1 MPEVYFEDLSEG
13 EATEFGSYEVTE
25 TEIKRFAGQY
35 DPQPFHVDSGAA
47 AESMFGGL
55 IASGWHTA
63 AVCMRLLVDGHLADA
78 ASLGAIGVDE
88 LRWPNPT
95 RPGDVLSVEFE
106 VLQKRISDSHPE
118 RGLVRSQVTGMDSGG
133 EVKLEMRPLALYARR
148 TVVE

>member
-1 MPEVYFEDLSEG
+1 MPAVYFEDLSEG
-13 EATEFGSYEVTE
+13 ERTEFGAHEVTE
-25 TEIKRFAGQY
+25 TEITRFASKY
-35 DPQPFHVDSGAA
+35 DPQPFHVDTEAA

-106 VLQKRISDSHPE
+106 VLEKRISESHPE
-118 RGLVRSQVTGMDSGG
+118 RGLVRSQVTGLDSTG
-133 EVKLEMRPLALYARR
+133 EIKLKMRPLALYARR
-148 TVVE
+148 PVDE

>member
-1 MPEVYFEDLSEG
+1 MVEVYYEDLTEG
-13 EATEFGSYEVTE
+13 ESSTFGSYEVTE
-25 TEIKRFAGQY
+25 AEIKEFAGQY
-35 DPQPFHVDSGAA
+35 DPQSFHVDSAAA
-47 AESMFGGL
+47 AESLFGGV

-106 VLQKRISDSHPE
+106 VLEKRISESHPE
-118 RGLVRSQVTGMDSGG
+118 RGLVRSQVTGMDASG

-148 TVVE
+148 TVDE